1 MLSLMFY
8 VYIVFIYLFIFT
20 PNYILQIQFS
30 IFLYLSGAQLWVISL
45 HIVLEVI
52 FYLISDSYLPR
63 YYKFLLS
70 Y

>member
-52 FYLISDSYLPR
+52 SYLISDSYLPR